1 MINLKLL
8 KYFIIVFLVSFSLI
22 NWNDISWIF
31 NYEFV
36 SATISNFFQKENY
49 QALSN
54 SEKEN
59 RFEYTDRK
67 NSLEIPKI
75 EISAS
80 LIIGKSSD
88 EKELE
93 KELKK
98 GVVLFPNS
106 ALPGEKGQT
115 IILGHS
121 ALSQWPKTSYLG
133 VFSELNELK
142 TGDNI
147 FVYFNN
153 RKYTYYVREKFYLDK
168 GEEIP
173 QKPLTNSEN
182 MLTLLSCWPP
192 GRLSYRIAVQA
203 ELIE

>member
-1 MINLKLL
+1 MKNLKLL
-8 KYFIIVFLVSFSLI
+8 KYFIIVFLISFLII
-22 NWNDISWIF
+22 NWNDVSWIF

-49 QALSN
+49 QALSD

-67 NSLEIPKI
+67 NGLEIPKI
-75 EISAS
+75 EISAP
-80 LIIGKSSD
+80 LIIGKSSN
-88 EKELE
+88 EKDLE

-121 ALSQWPKTSYLG
+121 ALSRWPKTNYLG
-133 VFSELNELK
+133 VFSDLNELK
-142 TGDNI
+142 AGDKV
-147 FVYFNN
+147 FLYFNN
-153 RKYTYYVREKFYLDK
+153 KKYAYSVREKVVLKK

-173 QKPLTNSEN
+173 QNLLTNSES
-182 MLTLLSCWPP
+182 MLILLSCWPP

-203 ELIE
+203 ELIK